1 MLWIFVASA
10 AVTQNRHRIKRT
22 IAVMPSIRIPG
33 VAAVLPGDLD
43 AAVRAGAW
51 AVACSRTRVPLAS
64 VPVQRKICTD
74 DVRTYTMAV

>member
-22 IAVMPSIRIPG
+22 IAVMSSIRLPG

-43 AAVRAGAW
+43 AAVRAAHG
-51 AVACSRTRVPLAS
+51 R
-64 VPVQRKICTD
+64 
-74 DVRTYTMAV
+74 